1 MCVTYL
7 GLNFHARDVFG
18 FSTDLEVALPH
29 VCDIFKFLTDK
40 EVAEARPAR
49 FMCWW
54 S

>member
-1 MCVTYL
+1 VC
-7 GLNFHARDVFG
+7 DVFG
-18 FSTDLEVALPH
+18 FSTDSEVAMPH
-29 VCDIFKFLTDK
+29 VCDIFEFSTDT